1 MTDLERAV
9 KAAFCAEFSAG
20 NYYEGPLADKYR
32 QGLFNADIIRIERC
46 VRAAIEALME
56 PSASAAIAGARSLRD
71 TFNNPNQIPRARA
84 CLQAILR
91 AVLEGR

>member
-1 MTDLERAV
+1 MTDLERVARAIYADSYTQYGTCSERHWLETSEV
-9 KAAFCAEFSAG
+9 QRAFCRGQA
-20 NYYEGPLADKYR
+20 
-32 QGLFNADIIRIERC
+32 
-46 VRAAIEALME
+46 RAAVEALME

-84 CLQAILR
+84 CLQTILR